1 MVASMAGGLRRAT
14 PGAAEVSEAVLLCVV
29 LCRGVW
35 VCGCTPPPPKALCAI
50 GPALVHRATH
60 HQCIAVPVVGVWV
73 RPHGMQPCVADVLRC
88 VPPLHRSHC
97 TQSRPRGGPKSFSPR
112 PLWSSPACVLA
123 VLGLQFA
130 DSCGTH
136 AVEMMIPVPLH
147 VYTRGG
153 VVWGGAA

>member
-1 MVASMAGGLRRAT
+1 MAA
-14 PGAAEVSEAVLLCVV
+14 
-29 LCRGVW
+29 
-35 VCGCTPPPPKALCAI
+35 PPPPKALCAI

-147 VYTRGG
+147 VCTRGG
-153 VVWGGAA
+153 VGWGSLRARWITAEGPTKRRSSLRKIELEQRPAAPPAPVQRFR